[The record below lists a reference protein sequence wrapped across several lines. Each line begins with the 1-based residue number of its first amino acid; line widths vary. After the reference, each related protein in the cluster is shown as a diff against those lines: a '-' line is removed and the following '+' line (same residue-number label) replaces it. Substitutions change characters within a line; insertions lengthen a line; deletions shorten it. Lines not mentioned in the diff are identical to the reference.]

1 TISGKIAEF
10 LLYAAERWPRQFLT
24 YEELGQ
30 VIMGLKTKPTATSQ
44 AVKTARGAISNAR
57 LILRRQGADLLT
69 LRGVGGRAVVDTD
82 DLAQT
87 AMVRDLKSYKT
98 AATRVQQTIEMIDAD
113 TFKLA
118 IKDAPNKDN
127 LEALYDLFRDEL
139 KPLAEHIKGQQATL
153 QKTLALPPPKE

>member
-1 TISGKIAEF
+1 
-10 LLYAAERWPRQFLT
+10 
-24 YEELGQ
+24 
-30 VIMGLKTKPTATSQ
+30 
-44 AVKTARGAISNAR
+44 
-57 LILRRQGADLLT
+57 
-69 LRGVGGRAVVDTD
+69 RGVGGRAVVDTD